1 MLKKILIGVGILVLI
16 VAAGY
21 IFYLN
26 DKSRTLSPPGKVE
39 LTSPDLSMVV
49 DYSRPSVR
57 GRVIFG
63 TENTGALQPFG
74 KYWRLGAN
82 EATEIS
88 FNRDV
93 TFNGVA
99 VKAGTYRAY
108 AIPGS
113 TEFEIILNSE
123 LGKWGAFEPDHDF
136 DVYKT
141 KVPVSK
147 TQNFIE
153 QYTIRIE
160 QVEGGANI
168 IFEWAD
174 VQFVVPVK

>member
-1 MLKKILIGVGILVLI
+1 MLKKILIGVGLLVLV

-21 IFYLN
+21 IFYFN
-26 DKSRTLSPPGKVE
+26 DKSRTLSPPGQTE
-39 LTSPDLSMVV
+39 LTSPDLSMVIT
-49 DYSRPSVR
+49 YSRPSVR

-63 TENTGALQPFG
+63 AEDTDALQPFG

-88 FNRDV
+88 FSRHV
-93 TFNGVA
+93 TFNNVA
-99 VKAGTYRAY
+99 VKKGTYRAY
-108 AIPGS
+108 AIPGPM
-113 TEFEIILNSE
+113 EFEIILNSE
-123 LGKWGAFEPDHDF
+123 LGKWGAFEPDHDL

-141 KVPVSK
+141 KVPVVKS
-147 TQNFIE
+147 QNFVE

-160 QVEGGANI
+160 KVEGGANI